1 MAELL
6 DQVRTR
12 TKLRHESIRT
22 ETQCVQWI
30 RRCTQFHGK
39 RPTRDRG
46 AREAGVSASM
56 QNRELSALL
65 FLYRETLQF
74 QLSLDKP

>member
-1 MAELL
+1 
-6 DQVRTR
+6 
-12 TKLRHESIRT
+12 
-22 ETQCVQWI
+22 
-30 RRCTQFHGK
+30 
-39 RPTRDRG
+39 
-46 AREAGVSASM
+46 M